1 MNIFKTFWNWLTGR
15 NEYGNKLV
23 AALSAAPLVS
33 WNSEGKVSG
42 ALGSFVNKYTGN
54 ALTGA
59 ENEANVFNA
68 QEAQKNRDW
77 QTEMSNT
84 SYQRSVADMRAA
96 GINPALAI
104 GNSSGASTP
113 SGSTASSVS
122 PANNPI
128 GLSEIM
134 QLFQFR
140 KQMKL
145 LDQEVKNKK
154 AQEALDLANARF
166 SDFQSKLKGMEL
178 EVFKPRTDLELRT
191 MESQLKSQEV
201 HRALESQGIKESE
214 AREALTIQQKVI
226 AQIDAKYRERLQNLE
241 AQQRVASIA
250 LTYNESA
257 VARER
262 VNNLRAATNELYQR
276 AILEAAQAGL
286 FDQQT
291 ENLLVQNDILKLDK
305 ETHQFTVNHQNA
317 DRNWRIAGQVIG
329 GITSVAG
336 AAGSMMT
343 GIGVLGKAAGAFGQA
358 VPFMQ
363 QQKIMY
369 PMSTSYGPAW
379 ATYD

>member
-59 ENEANVFNA
+59 ENEANAFNA

-96 GINPALAI
+96 GVNPALAI

-226 AQIDAKYRERLQNLE
+226 AQIDAKFRERLQNLE

-257 VARER
+257 AARER

-363 QQKIMY
+363 QQKMMY

-379 ATYD
+379 LSYD